1 MIQQSNSKWKL
12 GLFLVTGILIFVVTV
27 YFIGKNKNLFG
38 NTFLLKSQFKNVSG
52 LKIGNNVRFSG
63 INIGTVKNIDF
74 VSDSSIVVVSI
85 IESDV
90 QKYIKTDA
98 FATIGSDGLMGDKVL
113 SISPGTASKE
123 IVTDNSFIKSSK
135 AIELDDLMK
144 GLKKSVDN
152 AANITNELVVF
163 TKKLN
168 NNNGVLSRLMTD
180 QKFASSLTN
189 TLSNLELS
197 SSNFKTFTK
206 KMNNKN
212 GVLSKLV
219 SDDKLGKSLDSTI
232 INVQKASKGIIEIEA
247 AAKNNFLLRGYFKKQ
262 KKAQEK
268 KKAEAEKQK

>member
-27 YFIGKNKNLFG
+27 YYIGKNKNLFG

-85 IESDV
+85 IESEV

-113 SISPGTASKE
+113 SISPGTASNE

>member
-74 VSDSSIVVVSI
+74 VSDSSIVVVSV

-113 SISPGTASKE
+113 SISPGTASNE

-152 AANITNELVVF
+152 AANITNELVIF

-197 SSNFKTFTK
+197 SNNFRTFTK

-268 KKAEAEKQK
+268 KKAEADKQK

>member
-27 YFIGKNKNLFG
+27 YYIGKNKNLFG

-113 SISPGTASKE
+113 SISPGTASNE